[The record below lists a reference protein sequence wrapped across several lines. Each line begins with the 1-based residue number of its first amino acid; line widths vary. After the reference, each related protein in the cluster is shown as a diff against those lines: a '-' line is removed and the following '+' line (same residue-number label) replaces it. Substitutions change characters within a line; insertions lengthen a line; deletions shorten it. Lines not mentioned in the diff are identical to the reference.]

1 MTDFTDQI
9 VIVTGATG
17 NLGSAT
23 ARAFAAAGARLALP
37 DRKRDQLPQLYPELA
52 DSDRHYL
59 ASSVD
64 LTQPADV
71 ERFVEETQSRLGRI
85 DILAHTAGGFRMEG
99 PPHETS
105 LETWDFMLDLN
116 ARATFIIN
124 RAVAPAMLDQGR
136 GKIINTAA
144 GAALTASAALSAYSA
159 SKSAVLRI
167 TESMAAAYKAQGI
180 NVNAVLPGTI
190 DTPENREAMPK
201 ADHGK
206 WVAPEAIAQV
216 ILFLA
221 SDAAAPIHGA
231 AVPVYGLSQ

>member
-1 MTDFTDQI
+1 MYDFSDQI
-9 VIVTGATG
+9 VMVTGATG

-23 ARAFAAAGARLALP
+23 VQAFAAAGARFALP
-37 DRKRDQLPQLYPELA
+37 DRKENQLPALYPELA

-64 LTQPADV
+64 LTQPDDV
-71 ERFVEETQSRLGRI
+71 ARFVAETQERLGRI
-85 DILAHTAGGFRMEG
+85 DILVNTAGGFRMDG

-105 LETWDFMLDLN
+105 LETWDFMLNLN

-124 RAVAPAMLDQGR
+124 RAVAPIMLAQGR
-136 GKIINTAA
+136 GKVINTAA
-144 GAALTASAALSAYSA
+144 GAALQSGAGISAYSA

-180 NVNAVLPGTI
+180 NVNAILPGTI
-190 DTPENREAMPK
+190 DTPQNRAAMPK
-201 ADHGK
+201 ADHSK

-231 AVPVYGLSQ
+231 AIPVYGLSQ